1 MESEACVGTA
11 CRQPGLCEVVEVLLA
26 VCLAMPLVK
35 LRWRAG
41 QKAKKESKED
51 QNLKA
56 SKKAQTVEEKVCVKS
71 DSECSPALLVSPG
84 PGPSPDSMSP
94 RPKGSF
100 KASPD
105 YTSNPGLKLLAAVLL
120 EQGQNQ
126 AGHNTHTAVRSV
138 PEHMPCM
145 AVMSEPNPMS
155 HTAFT
160 SELGHEVDTSVISA
174 PETKSQTV
182 AMSTLGDRPGSPV
195 GSAPDY
201 MLSSAVESEPGCK
214 SGSVVLLEPE
224 QESHT
229 DMVSEPDHKSHV
241 GLLSEPEHKSHSDL
255 VSEPDHKSQVG
266 LLSEPEHK
274 SHSDLVSE
282 PDHKSQVGLLSEPE
296 HKPHTDM
303 EPEHRALADLISELG
318 HESHATSK
326 LGAKCKVQAFA
337 KSELAHKSQADV
349 KSETAHKSQ
358 TDANLDTAQ
367 KSQADAKSETA
378 HKSQADAKSETT
390 HKSQAYVKSETAC
403 KSQTDA
409 KSVATHKSQTDAKSD
424 TAQISQADVK
434 LDATHKSQTD
444 AKSDTAQ
451 QSQANVRPDTIQESQ
466 AETALKSEAD
476 AKPAPEYKYQAA
488 AKSGSGYRPQVDAR
502 PGQAYRPQVD
512 VKSEPD
518 YKPQA
523 DAKSQPDYKSQA
535 DAKLQ
540 PGHKS
545 QADAKSQPDYK
556 SQTDA
561 ISQPG
566 HKSQTD
572 AISQP
577 GHKSQADAKPGHG
590 HKSGAGVVFVQ
601 EQRLEPVSS
610 LDAEAQ
616 LPATQLFKALRQ
628 PSETKGTLQG
638 QTRSRTETERPPQG
652 YYYSDTALLTAE
664 SWRLAA
670 AENLSDIRHLA
681 GTRNRASVLPDKP
694 KSQSAQREESEEN
707 STLSCSHRP
716 LTMTTGMAV
725 SGQTELQKIE
735 QKVTCDV
742 SRPSG
747 AEQKVTCDVSR
758 PSGAEQKVTCDV
770 SRPSG
775 AEQKV
780 TCDVSRPSGAEQK
793 VTCDVSRPS
802 GAEQKVT
809 CDVSRPSG
817 AEQKVTCDVSRP
829 SGAEQKVTC
838 DVSRP
843 SGAEQKVTC
852 DVSRPS
858 GAEQKVTCDVSRPS
872 GAEQK
877 VTCDVSRPSG
887 EEQKVTCDV
896 SRPSGAE
903 QKVTCDVSRH
913 SGAEQKVICDV
924 SRPSGAEQKVRC
936 DVSRPGGAP
945 GEGRLDDVDISQHK
959 ASGAVAEV
967 AMRTEMLK
975 GPQPGETQSRSKT
988 TPATICTMEDG
999 QGTSVP
1005 DPVSELGLQQA
1016 AVDIG
1021 HQSNI
1026 TLSEVLESVGSY
1038 GPQSLL
1044 GVAGLKTDPQHDDL
1058 DLQSW
1063 NILSQQ
1069 TVEAGSVLSGMQTV
1083 QSETG
1088 LKQEEQF
1095 CFEKQFKLSEAEHK
1109 ASVEIRCGPEPEDLK
1124 RSPPK
1129 PSPKQSR
1136 PRIKKER
1143 RKDSK
1148 SVQPLTDHCLCCPLH
1163 PSNSA
1168 SQLFMDYL
1176 YLLRAH
1182 NFYVGRFDPAPCG
1195 FLSESKN
1202 SELAAELTQQ
1212 PQDRVCQDTD
1222 GHKNCSPV
1230 SDYTEQPQYQVCQG
1244 SRSHSCQPESEA
1256 SMQHQDEVCKVAR
1269 DVEVHRVHGAQR
1281 TFSSE
1286 EQVHEDVPGKGRLV
1300 PGSRS
1305 SHKLKSSRP
1314 FKSISSCFWWKKAS
1328 RSSSSGAAI
1337 RADHSTERREPTTL
1351 DCANLEAT
1359 GGKGNS
1365 WTEAS
1370 SEVFGSDEL
1379 SVSPECTKAA
1389 EKLSLCEGPGETEKL
1404 SLCEWPV
1411 ETSKPQ
1417 YNSSG
1422 EGHTARRWEFKELQP
1437 VIVLPTWLDKRGEF
1451 TAPTGM
1457 DTTQELAQQE
1467 MDLRKV
1473 DMSIQ
1478 CTKHKKCENRRHSSG
1493 RCIYTR
1499 KVTMDTVSRLQ
1510 RSQQGVHLGNSV
1522 YATKL
1527 RAVRDLEVQQ
1537 SKVDSGDGE
1546 LKDTA
1551 NEVELRCLAKTVLMS
1566 EKKQQTDGTFGTFKD
1581 PDQLLKLE
1589 GTQNFTLGKNEKNRK
1604 YGHHEKSCCESASL
1618 ELYMPKKSSSYFVKL
1633 SRFFRRVKN
1642 LSDRLE
1648 QENSPALTVEHQ
1660 LSHSKDRHKTP
1671 AVTRP
1676 ASSPVIQCA
1685 TEPNSSRKHQFAVL
1699 KSQPQRYCWSKEFG
1713 LMLLDENQPV
1723 SSAPPKTQLSPPPL
1737 KSETPASKSKSTPLH
1752 KSSISTTKP
1761 KPILVKSTNPQTRPA
1776 SLLSKQMTAVSK
1788 VKQAQPHTKIP
1799 EAKLAS
1805 SWKSAPAIPKTE
1817 PTSPPQRSTVSE
1829 SKVRSTSPCLES
1841 QIPALNSPTP
1851 AAESARVR
1859 RSRTKYLAQAGKRPC
1874 FKMSTNYIQAQKA
1887 PSLEMPTKSRTVVQ
1901 KSQSSKMSRLSPSL
1915 NSESELQGQECNQES
1930 GSHRC
1935 LRYTLPGPKSP
1946 PARSVLKVN
1955 PVSATVSCPS
1965 RSPAQKISYIPV
1977 LKSPK
1982 LSLPIV
1988 RAKAEMA

>member
-145 AVMSEPNPMS
+145 AVMSESNPMS

-214 SGSVVLLEPE
+214 SGSIVLSEPE

-229 DMVSEPDHKSHV
+229 DLVSEPDHKSHV
-241 GLLSEPEHKSHSDL
+241 GLLSEPEHKSHT
-255 VSEPDHKSQVG
+255 
-266 LLSEPEHK
+266 
-274 SHSDLVSE
+274 DLVSE

-303 EPEHRALADLISELG
+303 EPEHRAPADLISELG

-326 LGAKCKVQAFA
+326 LGARCKVQAFA
-337 KSELAHKSQADV
+337 KSELAHKPQADV
-349 KSETAHKSQ
+349 KPETAHKSQ
-358 TDANLDTAQ
+358 TDANSDTAQKSQADAKLDTAQ
-367 KSQADAKSETA
+367 KSQVDAKSETA

-390 HKSQAYVKSETAC
+390 HNSQAYVKSETAC
-403 KSQTDA
+403 KSQADA

-424 TAQISQADVK
+424 AAQTSQADVK

-444 AKSDTAQ
+444 AKSDAAQKSQADVKLDETHKSQTDAKSDAAQKSQADVKLDETHKSQTDAKSDTAQ
-451 QSQANVRPDTIQESQ
+451 KSQANARSDTIQESQ

-488 AKSGSGYRPQVDAR
+488 AKPGSGYRPQVDAR
-502 PGQAYRPQVD
+502 PGQTYRPQVD

-518 YKPQA
+518 YKSQA

-535 DAKLQ
+535 DAKSQ

-556 SQTDA
+556 SQADTKSQPGHKSQADAKSQPGHKSQTDAISQPGHKSQIDAISQPGHKSQTDAISQPGHKSQTDAISQPGHKSQIDAISRPGHKSQADA

-590 HKSGAGVVFVQ
+590 HKSGAGFVLVQ

-610 LDAEAQ
+610 LDTEAQ

-638 QTRSRTETERPPQG
+638 QTRSRTEIERPPQG

-681 GTRNRASVLPDKP
+681 GTRNRASVLPDKR
-694 KSQSAQREESEEN
+694 KSQSAQREETEEK
-707 STLSCSHRP
+707 TQPSCSLQP
-716 LTMTTGMAV
+716 VTVTTGTAM

-735 QKVTCDV
+735 QKVTC
-742 SRPSG
+742 G
-747 AEQKVTCDVSR
+747 
-758 PSGAEQKVTCDV
+758 
-770 SRPSG
+770 
-775 AEQKV
+775 
-780 TCDVSRPSGAEQK
+780 
-793 VTCDVSRPS
+793 
-802 GAEQKVT
+802 
-809 CDVSRPSG
+809 
-817 AEQKVTCDVSRP
+817 
-829 SGAEQKVTC
+829 
-838 DVSRP
+838 
-843 SGAEQKVTC
+843 
-852 DVSRPS
+852 
-858 GAEQKVTCDVSRPS
+858 
-872 GAEQK
+872 
-877 VTCDVSRPSG
+877 
-887 EEQKVTCDV
+887 
-896 SRPSGAE
+896 
-903 QKVTCDVSRH
+903 
-913 SGAEQKVICDV
+913 V

-945 GEGRLDDVDISQHK
+945 GEGRLDDVDILQPK
-959 ASGAVAEV
+959 TSGAVAEV

-1044 GVAGLKTDPQHDDL
+1044 GVAGLKTGPQHDDL

-1467 MDLRKV
+1467 MDLHKV

-1566 EKKQQTDGTFGTFKD
+1566 EKKQQADGTFGTFKD

-1648 QENSPALTVEHQ
+1648 QDNSPAVTVEHQ
-1660 LSHSKDRHKTP
+1660 LSHTKDRHKTP

-1723 SSAPPKTQLSPPPL
+1723 SSAPPKTKLSPPPL

-1752 KSSISTTKP
+1752 KSTISTTKP
-1761 KPILVKSTNPQTRPA
+1761 KPILVKSTNLQTRPA
-1776 SLLSKQMTAVSK
+1776 SLLSKQVTVVSK
-1788 VKQAQPHTKIP
+1788 VKQAQPCTKIP

-1829 SKVRSTSPCLES
+1829 SKVQSTSPCLES
-1841 QIPALNSPTP
+1841 KILALNSPTP
-1851 AAESARVR
+1851 AVESARVR

-1982 LSLPIV
+1982 LSLPVV